1 MSNPAVFELA
11 QANIA
16 GQKICIEDNIGESIH
31 LHVGLLRFDMTVKE
45 FQEFAKTLQGVLNAV
60 TPNFFDVNEYDA
72 YFIERL
78 AADLMNI
85 SAVEEILLPL
95 SDLKICYE
103 GEDDKILTA
112 NLTESPVFKYYSG
125 AAIDLEQFENKGDI
139 FQSNSERA
147 DKVFAA
153 VKDNPNKN
161 FKICVDGSN
170 RILDG
175 YLTSAAMAQLY
186 GADFKIKASRISFET
201 IDALAIVRRRNRK
214 LW

>member
-31 LHVGLLRFDMTVKE
+31 LHIGLVRFDMTVKE
-45 FQEFAKTLQGVLNAV
+45 FREFAKTLQGGLNAV
-60 TPNFFDVNEYDA
+60 TPKFFDVNEYDA

-95 SDLKICYE
+95 ADLKICYE
-103 GEDDKILTA
+103 GEDDKILTV

-125 AAIDLEQFENKGDI
+125 ESIDLEQFENKGDI

-161 FKICVDGSN
+161 FKICVDESN

-175 YLTSAAMAQLY
+175 YLTSAAMARLY
-186 GADFKIKASRISFET
+186 GANFKIKASRFSFET
-201 IDALAIVRRRNRK
+201 LDALAIVRRRNKK